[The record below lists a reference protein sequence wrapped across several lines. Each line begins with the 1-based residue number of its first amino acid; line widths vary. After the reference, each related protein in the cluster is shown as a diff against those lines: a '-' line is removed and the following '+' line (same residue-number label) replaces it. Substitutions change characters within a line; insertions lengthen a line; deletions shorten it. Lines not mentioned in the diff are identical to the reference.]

1 MSSHP
6 NPEVARRDVLRVL
19 ATGGIA
25 AAATAAVLAPAA
37 AESGTDNR
45 KRRAR
50 YQANSPDVQNF
61 YRVNRYPKK

>member
-1 MSSHP
+1 MT
-6 NPEVARRDVLRVL
+6 NRVDQKVARRDVLRVL

-25 AAATAAVLAPAA
+25 AAATAAALAPAA

-50 YQANSPDVQNF
+50 YQANSADVQNF
-61 YRVNRYPKK
+61 YRVNRYPTK